1 MKLKD
6 IYVTNKNILRNNDRQ
21 GVGLISERMRPF
33 MENNSAIRAMFEEG
47 LRMQREY
54 GADQVFDFSLGN
66 PSVPAPEAVK
76 DAIMRLLSTEDPVV
90 LHGYM
95 PNAGFPEVR
104 QRLAENLNRR
114 YGTAFSGEDL
124 IMTVGAACG
133 LNILLKAILDPN
145 DEVIVFTPYFMEYGA
160 YVRNY
165 GGILREVRTEA
176 ETFLPDLSELEK
188 KLSERTKAVIINSPN
203 NPTGVIYG
211 EETLKGIARV
221 LSQAEKA
228 FGTEILLI
236 SDEPYRELCY
246 DGHTA
251 PFVTPFYHNTAV
263 CYSFS
268 KSLSLP
274 GERIGYLLIPGEVS
288 GAEEL
293 RNACV
298 IANRISGFVNAPSL
312 MQKTVAEAVE
322 ADLSPAVESYDE
334 NRRTLYEALTEMGF
348 TCVFPA
354 GAFYLWM
361 KTPVEERKFVEI
373 CKRHRVLVVPG
384 SSFKGSGYV
393 RIAYCVSPE
402 KARASLSAW
411 REIAREVFSTLHR
424 EKKVVYSTR

>member
-1 MKLKD
+1 M
-6 IYVTNKNILRNNDRQ
+6 
-21 GVGLISERMRPF
+21 
-33 MENNSAIRAMFEEG
+33 
-47 LRMQREY
+47 
-54 GADQVFDFSLGN
+54 
-66 PSVPAPEAVK
+66 
-76 DAIMRLLSTEDPVV
+76 
-90 LHGYM
+90 
-95 PNAGFPEVR
+95 
-104 QRLAENLNRR
+104 
-114 YGTAFSGEDL
+114 
-124 IMTVGAACG
+124 
-133 LNILLKAILDPN
+133 
-145 DEVIVFTPYFMEYGA
+145 
-160 YVRNY
+160 
-165 GGILREVRTEA
+165 
-176 ETFLPDLSELEK
+176 
-188 KLSERTKAVIINSPN
+188 
-203 NPTGVIYG
+203 IYG

-334 NRRTLYEALTEMGF
+334 NRRTLYEALTELGF

-361 KTPVEERKFVEI
+361 KTPVEEQQFVEI

-384 SSFKGSGYV
+384 SSFRGSGYV

-402 KARASLSAW
+402 KARASLAAW
-411 REIAREVFSTLHR
+411 KEIAREVFPER
-424 EKKVVYSTR
+424 A